1 MTSAPPLPSPER
13 IFHKVSDYNHA
24 TMRIGRTVLAAVAS
38 GLTISALVMPPAAT
52 AASPTAAIRAKYRTV
67 LTAEYFGPA
76 RAVCGNLTAAGV
88 RSFTAAAPSESCT
101 AAYDQLHHIL
111 HHKQPDNDN
120 SGYTAK
126 AYRTVVAQFMANL
139 RISVHGTRASVHGPS
154 GLGPSKLVEAG
165 GQWRFSA
172 YPPTV
177 ES

>member
-1 MTSAPPLPSPER
+1 
-13 IFHKVSDYNHA
+13 
-24 TMRIGRTVLAAVAS
+24 MRIRQTILAAAIAA
-38 GLTISALVMPPAAT
+38 LTVPALALPPTAI
-52 AASPTAAIRAKYRTV
+52 AASPAAAIRAKYRTV

-76 RAVCGNLTAAGV
+76 SAVCGNLTPAGV
-88 RSFTAAAPSESCT
+88 RSFTAATPGESCR

-126 AYRTVVAQFMANL
+126 AYRSVVATFMTNL
-139 RISVHGTRASVHGPS
+139 KISVHGKRASVHGPS
-154 GLGPSKLVEAG
+154 GLGASKLVEVG
-165 GQWRFSA
+165 GDWRFSA

>member
-1 MTSAPPLPSPER
+1 MRTER
-13 IFHKVSDYNHA
+13 
-24 TMRIGRTVLAAVAS
+24 TL
-38 GLTISALVMPPAAT
+38 AAT
-52 AASPTAAIRAKYRTV
+52 AVAVAVSVLALPPLAAAASPAAAVRTVYRTV

-76 RAVCGNLTAAGV
+76 NAVCGNLTAAGI
-88 RSFTAAAPSESCT
+88 RAFTAAAPAQSCT
-101 AAYDQLHHIL
+101 AAYNQLHHTL

-126 AYRTVVAQFMANL
+126 AYRSTVATFMANL
-139 RISVHGTRASVHGPS
+139 TISVHGTRASVHGPS

-165 GQWRFSA
+165 GHWRFSA

>member
-1 MTSAPPLPSPER
+1 
-13 IFHKVSDYNHA
+13 
-24 TMRIGRTVLAAVAS
+24 MRLTRTILAAAAG
-38 GLTISALVMPPAAT
+38 GLMVSALVVPSVAI
-52 AASPTAAIRAKYRTV
+52 AASPTSAIRAKYRTV

-76 RAVCGNLTAAGV
+76 SAVCRNLTAAGV
-88 RSFTAAAPSESCT
+88 RSFTAAMPGESCT

-126 AYRTVVAQFMANL
+126 AYRTVVAEFMSSL
-139 RISVHGTRASVHGPS
+139 KISVHGMHASVHGPS
-154 GLGPSKLVEAG
+154 GLGASKLVESG
-165 GQWRFSA
+165 GHWRFSA

>member
-1 MTSAPPLPSPER
+1 
-13 IFHKVSDYNHA
+13 
-24 TMRIGRTVLAAVAS
+24 MRITRIVLAAAVGGLTVS
-38 GLTISALVMPPAAT
+38 GLLLPPAAT
-52 AASPTAAIRAKYRTV
+52 AASPAAAIRAKYRTV

-76 RAVCGNLTAAGV
+76 SAVCANLTPAGV
-88 RSFTAAAPSESCT
+88 RSFTAAAPGESCT

-126 AYRTVVAQFMANL
+126 AYRSVVATFMTNL
-139 RISVHGTRASVHGPS
+139 KISVHGKRASVHGPS
-154 GLGPSKLVEAG
+154 GLGASKLVEVG
-165 GQWRFSA
+165 GDWRFSA

>member
-1 MTSAPPLPSPER
+1 
-13 IFHKVSDYNHA
+13 
-24 TMRIGRTVLAAVAS
+24 MRITRTILAAAIG
-38 GLTISALVMPPAAT
+38 GLAVFGLVLPPAAT
-52 AASPTAAIRAKYRTV
+52 AASPAAAVRGKYRTV

-76 RAVCGNLTAAGV
+76 SAVCGNLTAAGV
-88 RSFTAAAPSESCT
+88 RSFTAAAPGESCT
-101 AAYDQLHHIL
+101 AAYDQLRHIL

-126 AYRTVVAQFMANL
+126 AYRSVVAEFMAHL
-139 RISVHGTRASVHGPS
+139 SISVHGARASVHGPS
-154 GLGPSKLVEAG
+154 GLGASKLVEVA

>member
-1 MTSAPPLPSPER
+1 
-13 IFHKVSDYNHA
+13 
-24 TMRIGRTVLAAVAS
+24 MRTGRTLAATAVAVSVSVLALSPLAAAAS
-38 GLTISALVMPPAAT
+38 PAAT
-52 AASPTAAIRAKYRTV
+52 VRTVYRTV

-76 RAVCGNLTAAGV
+76 NAVCGNLAAAGI
-88 RSFTAAAPSESCT
+88 RAFTAAAPGQSCT
-101 AAYDQLHHIL
+101 AAYNQLHHTL

-126 AYRTVVAQFMANL
+126 AYRSTVATFMANL
-139 RISVHGTRASVHGPS
+139 TISVHGTRASVHGPS

-165 GQWRFSA
+165 GHWRFSA